1 MNRISNGTRALVA
14 VLGLV
19 ALAAAPA
26 AFAQESAPR
35 EAGLGFQGIGARIGF
50 VDPEGSSSTLGLG
63 VHIDAGQIVKGVH
76 LVPLV
81 EYWSVGT
88 SAFGVN
94 IDRSDLAFGGDVVVD
109 FPMQDSRIFPY
120 AGGGLGIHFLGADS
134 NVPGA
139 DNDTRSK
146 LGLNIHG
153 GIRNDIMP
161 NISLFGEARYNFVE
175 DANQLKILG
184 GFTYRFIY

>member
-1 MNRISNGTRALVA
+1 MRALVA
-14 VLGLV
+14 ACG
-19 ALAAAPA
+19 LAALVTATPA
-26 AFAQESAPR
+26 AFAQEKTAHEP
-35 EAGLGFQGIGARIGF
+35 GLGFQGIGARIGF

-63 VHIDAGQIVKGVH
+63 MHIDAGQIVRGVH

-88 SAFGVN
+88 SAGGFN
-94 IDRSDLAFGGDVVVD
+94 IDRSDLAIGTDLVVD

-120 AGGGLGIHFLGADS
+120 AGGGLGIHFLGFDS

-161 NISLFGEARYNFVE
+161 NMSLFGEARYNFVE
-175 DANQLKILG
+175 NANQLKILG